1 MALKTTSN
9 ILNMKRLII
18 FITTISIFLI
28 FFISCYYD
36 NEEALY
42 PTLSTSCDTTNV
54 TYSGTIAPIM
64 STNCVGCHSGSSAGG
79 SIILTSYTEVVNHA
93 SRITGSIKQLSSYSP
108 MPKNG
113 GKLKDCSITQWDIWV
128 KKSMLNN

>member
-1 MALKTTSN
+1 M
-9 ILNMKRLII
+9 NMKRLII
-18 FITTISIFLI
+18 IVTTISIFLI
-28 FFISCYYD
+28 FFVSCYYD

-64 STNCVGCHSGSSAGG
+64 NSNCVGCHSGSSAGG
-79 SIILTSYTEVVNHA
+79 SILLTNYTEVVAHA

-128 KKSMLNN
+128 RKGMLNN